1 MTIAAQSRSFRISYS
16 VFAFFLVA
24 ANLRPPLT
32 NVGPLLDPIRH
43 SLGLSSTATG
53 LLTALPLPIFACF
66 APFARLGFVFGIE
79 RTLAGCLGLI
89 TAGIALR
96 SQGSVAALFGGT
108 AILAVGIGIA
118 NMLMPSV
125 IKRDFPHHVGSMTTA
140 YVMVMSLAGAI
151 ATGLSVP
158 LSDYL
163 TGGWQASLA
172 IWAVFAGMALLLW
185 LPEACKPAETLIAR
199 PTDYQDAGAPIWR
212 SALAWQVTLFMGL
225 QFLVYYVMLGWMP
238 LFLADQGVTP
248 ARAGWLLTLYQ
259 VVAFGSGFVA
269 PPLLQRGGDQRAVAV
284 LSCLV
289 TAFATC
295 GLLLAPGLA
304 AVWLFILGCIL
315 RHQLYSG
322 LRFHRHARSRS
333 SACCVAFD
341 AVAGC
346 RLSGR
351 GGGPAGVRLAAR
363 PYAALGD
370 THGEPRG
377 YCADAGRCR
386 LWRWPEPACLGVPGP
401 VRIPPCLAKNQRQP
415 MSHRE
420 PLARL
425 EGSKTGDLT

>member
-66 APFARLGFVFGIE
+66 APFARLGFVLGIE

-212 SALAWQVTLFMGL
+212 SALAWQVTFFMGL

-259 VVAFGSGFVA
+259 VAAFGSGFIA

-304 AVWLFILGCIL
+304 AVWLFILGLSFGISFIL
-315 RHQLYSG
+315 AFAFIGMRAQDHRRAASLSTLSQGVAYLVAAAG
-322 LRFHRHARSRS
+322 PLAFGWLRDLTGHWAIPMASL
-333 SACCVAFD
+333 AAIALMQ
-341 AVAGC
+341 AVAGY
-346 RLSGR
+346 G
-351 GGGPAGVRLAAR
+351 
-363 PYAALGD
+363 
-370 THGEPRG
+370 
-377 YCADAGRCR
+377 AGRNR
-386 LWRWPEPACLGVPGP
+386 HV
-401 VRIPPCLAKNQRQP
+401 
-415 MSHRE
+415 
-420 PLARL
+420 
-425 EGSKTGDLT
+425 

>member
-1 MTIAAQSRSFRISYS
+1 MTIAAQSRSFRISYG

-32 NVGPLLDPIRH
+32 NIGPLLDPIRH

-53 LLTALPLPIFACF
+53 LLAALPLPIFACF
-66 APFARLGFVFGIE
+66 APFARLGFVLGIE

-259 VVAFGSGFVA
+259 VVAFGSGFIA

-289 TAFATC
+289 TALATC

-304 AVWLFILGCIL
+304 AVWLFILGLSFGISFIL
-315 RHQLYSG
+315 AFAFIGMRAQDHRRAASLSTLSQGIAYLVAAAGPPAFGWLHDLTRHWAIPMASLAAIALMQ
-322 LRFHRHARSRS
+322 
-333 SACCVAFD
+333 
-341 AVAGC
+341 AVAGY
-346 RLSGR
+346 G
-351 GGGPAGVRLAAR
+351 
-363 PYAALGD
+363 
-370 THGEPRG
+370 
-377 YCADAGRCR
+377 AGRNR
-386 LWRWPEPACLGVPGP
+386 HV
-401 VRIPPCLAKNQRQP
+401 
-415 MSHRE
+415 
-420 PLARL
+420 
-425 EGSKTGDLT
+425 

>member
-24 ANLRPPLT
+24 ANLRPALT
-32 NVGPLLDPIRH
+32 NIGPLLDPIRN
-43 SLGLSSTATG
+43 SLGLSSTTTG
-53 LLTALPLPIFACF
+53 LLTALPLPIFAGF
-66 APFARLGFVFGIE
+66 APFARLGFVLGIE
-79 RTLAGCLGLI
+79 RTLAGCLAFI

-151 ATGLSVP
+151 ATGMSVP
-158 LSDYL
+158 LSVTL
-163 TGGWQASLA
+163 AGGWRASLA
-172 IWAVFAGMALLLW
+172 IWAVLAGVALLLW
-185 LPEACKPAETLIAR
+185 LPEAYKPAETVIAR
-199 PTDYQDAGAPIWR
+199 PADDRDARAAVWR

-248 ARAGWLLTLYQ
+248 VRAGWLLTLYQ
-259 VVAFGSGFVA
+259 VAAFGSGFIA

-304 AVWLFILGCIL
+304 AVWLFILGLSFGISFIL
-315 RHQLYSG
+315 AFAFIGMRAQDHRRAASLSTLSQGVAYLVAAAGPPAFGWLHDLTGHWAIPMMG
-322 LRFHRHARSRS
+322 L
-333 SACCVAFD
+333 SAIALMQ
-341 AVAGC
+341 AVAGY
-346 RLSGR
+346 S
-351 GGGPAGVRLAAR
+351 
-363 PYAALGD
+363 
-370 THGEPRG
+370 
-377 YCADAGRCR
+377 AGRNR
-386 LWRWPEPACLGVPGP
+386 HV
-401 VRIPPCLAKNQRQP
+401 
-415 MSHRE
+415 
-420 PLARL
+420 
-425 EGSKTGDLT
+425 

>member
-66 APFARLGFVFGIE
+66 APFARLGFVLGIE

-158 LSDYL
+158 LSDYP
-163 TGGWQASLA
+163 TRWLA
-172 IWAVFAGMALLLW
+172 GFAGDLGGLRGVALLLW

-199 PTDYQDAGAPIWR
+199 PADYQDAGAPIWR

-259 VVAFGSGFVA
+259 VVAFGSGFIA

-295 GLLLAPGLA
+295 GLLLVPGLA
-304 AVWLFILGCIL
+304 AVWLFILGVSFGISFIL
-315 RHQLYSG
+315 AFAFIGMRAQDHRRAASLSTLSQGVAYLVAAAGPPAFGWLHDLTRHWAIPMASLAAIALMQ
-322 LRFHRHARSRS
+322 
-333 SACCVAFD
+333 
-341 AVAGC
+341 AVAGY
-346 RLSGR
+346 G
-351 GGGPAGVRLAAR
+351 
-363 PYAALGD
+363 
-370 THGEPRG
+370 
-377 YCADAGRCR
+377 AGRNR
-386 LWRWPEPACLGVPGP
+386 HV
-401 VRIPPCLAKNQRQP
+401 
-415 MSHRE
+415 
-420 PLARL
+420 
-425 EGSKTGDLT
+425 

>member
-24 ANLRPPLT
+24 ANLRLPLT
-32 NVGPLLDPIRH
+32 NIGPLLDPIRH

-53 LLTALPLPIFACF
+53 LLAALPLPIFACF
-66 APFARLGFVFGIE
+66 APFARLGFVLGIE

-158 LSDYL
+158 LSDDL

-185 LPEACKPAETLIAR
+185 LPAACKPAETLIAR
-199 PTDYQDAGAPIWR
+199 PADYQDAGAPIWR
-212 SALAWQVTLFMGL
+212 SALAWQVTFFMGL

-284 LSCLV
+284 LSCLI

-304 AVWLFILGCIL
+304 AVWLFILGLSFGISFIL
-315 RHQLYSG
+315 AFAFIGMRAQD
-322 LRFHRHARSRS
+322 HRRAASLS
-333 SACCVAFD
+333 TLSQGVAYLVAAAGPPAFGWLHGFTQHWAVPMASLAAIALMQ
-341 AVAGC
+341 AVAGY
-346 RLSGR
+346 G
-351 GGGPAGVRLAAR
+351 
-363 PYAALGD
+363 
-370 THGEPRG
+370 
-377 YCADAGRCR
+377 AGRNR
-386 LWRWPEPACLGVPGP
+386 HV
-401 VRIPPCLAKNQRQP
+401 
-415 MSHRE
+415 
-420 PLARL
+420 
-425 EGSKTGDLT
+425 